1 MELSTFI
8 SPNETSNGNVPEAHK
23 IKRQLRGLENK
34 TRSNRNISEGR
45 VRKRD
50 IERGIQ

>member
-1 MELSTFI
+1 MELSIFI

-34 TRSNRNISEGR
+34 TRANRKIGEGR

-50 IERGIQ
+50 LERDIQ